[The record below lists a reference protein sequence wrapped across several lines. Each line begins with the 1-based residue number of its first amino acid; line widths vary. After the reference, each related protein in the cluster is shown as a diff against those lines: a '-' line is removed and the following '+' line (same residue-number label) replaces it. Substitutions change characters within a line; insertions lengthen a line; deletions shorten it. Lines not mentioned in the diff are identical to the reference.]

1 MVAGALVVAA
11 VSFWPTTPRA
21 PTSAEPASSGTHA
34 PTPSASSP
42 PPAPRLPRST
52 PLSDT
57 QLLVPV
63 LVDGTYDIYLG
74 DVTKNAPVRA
84 LIKRPGN
91 DTEVSL
97 SPDRASM
104 IYAHDAVLQVAA
116 ADGTGSRPLFS
127 SVPKECAKSNARPGW
142 NSADPTQIVTAC
154 VDADGKHGVYLVTID
169 GKVIRKLSE
178 ADDDR
183 VGDAGFSPDGK
194 FVVYWANAGVLG
206 DPGFDGGDIVVAA
219 ADGKGKPRRVTRMTN
234 TVYDADPAWSPNGD
248 QLAFRRRDRT
258 GDLKNSDV
266 YVIDADGKS
275 RAKQLTDDLHAD
287 EQNPSWSP
295 SSDRIAYKSNA
306 KTAAWPGP
314 TLARVWV
321 MNSNGDNQ
329 RVLWSS
335 GGTELGAQIAPSW
348 SSR

>member
-1 MVAGALVVAA
+1 MSPGG
-11 VSFWPTTPRA
+11 TP
-21 PTSAEPASSGTHA
+21 
-34 PTPSASSP
+34 
-42 PPAPRLPRST
+42 
-52 PLSDT
+52 
-57 QLLVPV
+57 
-63 LVDGTYDIYLG
+63 
-74 DVTKNAPVRA
+74 
-84 LIKRPGN
+84 
-91 DTEVSL
+91 
-97 SPDRASM
+97 
-104 IYAHDAVLQVAA
+104 
-116 ADGTGSRPLFS
+116 F

>member
-1 MVAGALVVAA
+1 
-11 VSFWPTTPRA
+11 
-21 PTSAEPASSGTHA
+21 
-34 PTPSASSP
+34 
-42 PPAPRLPRST
+42 
-52 PLSDT
+52 
-57 QLLVPV
+57 
-63 LVDGTYDIYLG
+63 
-74 DVTKNAPVRA
+74 
-84 LIKRPGN
+84 
-91 DTEVSL
+91 
-97 SPDRASM
+97 
-104 IYAHDAVLQVAA
+104 
-116 ADGTGSRPLFS
+116 
-127 SVPKECAKSNARPGW
+127 
-142 NSADPTQIVTAC
+142 
-154 VDADGKHGVYLVTID
+154 
-169 GKVIRKLSE
+169 
-178 ADDDR
+178 
-183 VGDAGFSPDGK
+183 
-194 FVVYWANAGVLG
+194 
-206 DPGFDGGDIVVAA
+206 
-219 ADGKGKPRRVTRMTN
+219 MTN

-275 RAKQLTDDLHAD
+275 RAKPLTDDLHAD

-295 SSDRIAYKSNA
+295 SGDEIAYKSNA